1 MSIQIPAHNRSVIV
15 FDIDGC
21 LVDSFD
27 RLPHLLKGDRET
39 YDKLHP
45 TDRVIPAGAAVYRTL
60 LMNHH
65 CIFITSRSAC
75 AREYTMAQ
83 LAAALPGIS
92 LDGVVLLMRPIDC
105 EETDVVLK
113 PRLLVEAGYTPD
125 EVLLVIE
132 DSAIM
137 NAHWRSLGITCWQT
151 LPNAV

>member
-1 MSIQIPAHNRSVIV
+1 
-15 FDIDGC
+15 
-21 LVDSFD
+21 
-27 RLPHLLKGDRET
+27 
-39 YDKLHP
+39 
-45 TDRVIPAGAAVYRTL
+45 
-60 LMNHH
+60 
-65 CIFITSRSAC
+65 
-75 AREYTMAQ
+75 MAQ